1 MVHFEMHDDGIV
13 DLRLYP
19 PHAQTDE
26 ADYLSA
32 LDRIGHLD
40 GPYAIVV
47 DIAGNTHLSR
57 EGEIR
62 QAAWAKATRQ
72 RISSSCRALA
82 LVRENPNPRSRQ
94 SFERLW
100 AIPVHVTSNRDEA
113 HQFVARHLGRVA
125 RS

>member
-1 MVHFEMHDDGIV
+1 MVRLEMHEGGIV
-13 DLRLYP
+13 DLRLHP
-19 PHAQTDE
+19 PHAETDE
-26 ADYLSA
+26 ADYLAA
-32 LDRIGHLD
+32 LDRIGDLD

-62 QAAWAKATRQ
+62 QAAWAKATRE
-72 RISSSCRALA
+72 RISTSCRALA

-100 AIPVHVTSNRDEA
+100 AIPVHVTSDREEA
-113 HQFVARHLGRVA
+113 RRFAARHLETAA
-125 RS
+125 RP

>member
-1 MVHFEMHDDGIV
+1 MVSFEMHESGII

-19 PHAQTDE
+19 PHAETDE
-26 ADYLSA
+26 ADYLAA
-32 LDRIGHLD
+32 LDRIGRLD

-47 DIAGNTHLSR
+47 DIAGGSHLSR

-72 RISSSCRALA
+72 RISTSCLALA

-100 AIPVHVTSNRDEA
+100 SIPVHVTRDREEA
-113 HQFVARHLGRVA
+113 RQFVARHLDTAGRP
-125 RS
+125 

>member
-1 MVHFEMHDDGIV
+1 MVRFEMHEDGIV

-19 PHAQTDE
+19 PHAETDE
-26 ADYLSA
+26 ADYLTA
-32 LDRIGHLD
+32 LERIGSLD

-47 DIAGNTHLSR
+47 DIAGSAHLSR

-100 AIPVHVTSNRDEA
+100 AIPVHVTRDREEA
-113 HQFVARHLGRVA
+113 RRFAAGHLAKATRP
-125 RS
+125 